1 MKRIVTGLAAIL
13 LSLSAFAQ
21 GGIPI
26 LDKVP
31 EHRVQFH
38 YTYSLSQGGK
48 PMTQITDGDVTVE
61 DNAYLLSGLGLE
73 VRSDGATRWSL
84 DRAAEE
90 VLIEK
95 VEKED
100 IFTNPALFISSYK
113 ANMDKIKVNSSSSN
127 SLDVT
132 LVLDDETS
140 ARFVLKSIVFGDKQ
154 GKSDFT
160 LDVKSLPDSFIITDL
175 R

>member
-26 LDKVP
+26 LDRVP
-31 EHRVQFH
+31 GHRVLFH

-48 PMTQITDGDVTVE
+48 PMTQVTDGDVTVE
-61 DNAYLLSGLGLE
+61 DNAFLLSGLGLE
-73 VRSDGATRWSL
+73 VRSDGTTRWSV
-84 DRAAEE
+84 DREAEE

-95 VEKED
+95 VERED
-100 IFTNPALFISSYK
+100 LFTNPALFIRSYR
-113 ANMDKIKVNSSSSN
+113 NYMNQIKVNSSGPD

-132 LVLDDETS
+132 LTLDEDTS
-140 ARFVLKSIVFGDKQ
+140 ARFVLKDIRFLDPK

-160 LDVKSLPDSFIITDL
+160 LDVKSLSGSYVITDL

>member
-26 LDKVP
+26 LDRVP
-31 EHRVQFH
+31 GHRVLFH
-38 YTYSLSQGGK
+38 YTYSLSQGGR
-48 PMTQITDGDVTVE
+48 PMTQVTDGDVVVE

-73 VRSDGATRWSL
+73 VRSDGTTRWTL

-90 VLIEK
+90 VLIET

-100 IFTNPALFISSYK
+100 LFVRPFRPQEHRLRGQARKKRLHAEREIAS
-113 ANMDKIKVNSSSSN
+113 
-127 SLDVT
+127 
-132 LVLDDETS
+132 
-140 ARFVLKSIVFGDKQ
+140 RFVCDYG
-154 GKSDFT
+154 FT
-160 LDVKSLPDSFIITDL
+160 IGISRRRDCARSVRKGPASPFL
-175 R
+175 RMWCAPRSP